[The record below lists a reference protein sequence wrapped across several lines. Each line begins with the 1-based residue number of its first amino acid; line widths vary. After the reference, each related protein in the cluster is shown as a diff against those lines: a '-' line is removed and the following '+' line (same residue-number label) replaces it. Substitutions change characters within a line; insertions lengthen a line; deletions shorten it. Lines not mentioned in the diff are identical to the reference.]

1 MRKLLVYSA
10 GLLFCWMLTGC
21 DWLSDSKTEKKP
33 PIPVYAKVRDFK
45 EGSASGSEGTHPH
58 FNQNKGSCEAQTLGI
73 NVIESDISTDGASDP
88 EFPGDNRNP
97 KLIVPLDPRLLRCF
111 DPPERFSDWFED
123 VEGDVN
129 RPFLVKM
136 DFEHEGG
143 TGYYAFR
150 NEAFFPI
157 DNGAPFRKDKE
168 GGPDPFGHLQTGEKE
183 GVDLTRHNY
192 GFTLE
197 FHTGFV
203 YKQGGGQFLTFQ
215 GDDDLWVFVNGKRVI
230 DLGGIHVAEKDSVN
244 LDALQSGLGLADKSE
259 YAIDF
264 FFAERS
270 VASSKLAIVTNIP
283 FIPME

>member
-10 GLLFCWMLTGC
+10 GLLICWMLSGC
-21 DWLSDSKTEKKP
+21 DWMNDSKADKKP

-58 FNQNKGSCEAQTLGI
+58 FNQNKGSCEAQALGI
-73 NVIESDISTDGASDP
+73 NVIASEIGTDGASDP
-88 EFPGDNRNP
+88 KFPGDNRNP
-97 KLIVPLDPRLLRCF
+97 KLIVPLDPRVLRCF

-136 DFEHEGG
+136 NFEHEGG
-143 TGYYAFR
+143 TGYHAFR
-150 NEAFFPI
+150 NNAFFPI
-157 DNGAPFRKDKE
+157 DDGAPFQKDKD

-197 FHTGFV
+197 FHTQFV
-203 YKQGGGQFLTFQ
+203 YKQGGGQFITFQ
-215 GDDDLWVFVNGKRVI
+215 GDDDLWAFVNGKRVI
-230 DLGGIHVAEKDSVN
+230 DLGGIHVAEKDSIN
-244 LDALQSGLGLADKSE
+244 LDALQGSLGLEDKSE
-259 YAIDF
+259 YPIDF
-264 FFAERS
+264 FFAERA
-270 VASSKLAIVTNIP
+270 VASSKLAIVTNIL